1 MLLRALRV
9 QTLNTNCFNTVA
21 HESTLEEKLINL
33 EIQARQ
39 RTPTPEPSP
48 PKSPSPPPK
57 EPTPEPSP
65 SPPPAQKTPSPVP
78 SVKSVPDPDT
88 CELLTKAI

>member
-39 RTPTPEPSP
+39 RTPTPEPP
-48 PKSPSPPPK
+48 PPVEKSPSPPPK
-57 EPTPEPSP
+57 EPTP
-65 SPPPAQKTPSPVP
+65 SPPPAPKTPSPVP

>member
-39 RTPTPEPSP
+39 RTPTPEPP
-48 PKSPSPPPK
+48 HPVEKSPSPPPK
-57 EPTPEPSP
+57 EPTP
-65 SPPPAQKTPSPVP
+65 SPPPAPKTPSPVP